1 LSWVFIT
8 VGAGNKQFEEA
19 ARRLATQARRSHLFS
34 KTLSID
40 TKLLL
45 ELVPDLQERLKTA
58 TGEESPGF
66 GFYSWK
72 SRIAKLAID
81 GCFGSFEGIV
91 LVDAGC
97 EFFLSARS
105 QKILFKYQV
114 VAKNQG
120 VGAFQISTPECRL
133 TKRSLFQYFPSLSAD
148 DSSAQFQSGILLI
161 DIRRG
166 REIIETWDRLVWE
179 NVKNVDDTLDIER
192 KDFYAHRHDQSVL
205 SLVLKDFGV
214 KALRPNPPGMVF
226 GLSNSL
232 KANSFPIWWSRNRT
246 GLTSIPSY
254 LQIFGNFTYFVSR
267 LFVVRLAQK

>member
-1 LSWVFIT
+1 MSWVFIT

-19 ARRLATQARRSHLFS
+19 ARRLAAQARRSHLFS

-45 ELVPDLQERLKTA
+45 ELVPDLQGRLKTSS
-58 TGEESPGF
+58 GEDSPGF
-66 GFYSWK
+66 GYYSWK

-81 GCFGSFEGIV
+81 GYFGSCEGII

-105 QKILFKYQV
+105 QKNLHRYQV
-114 VAKNQG
+114 VANDQG

-133 TKRSLFQYFPSLSAD
+133 TKRSLFQYFPSLSTD

-161 DIRRG
+161 DIRKG
-166 REIIETWDRLVWE
+166 REIIETWDRLVWG
-179 NVKNVDDTLDIER
+179 NVKNVDDSLGIER
-192 KDFYAHRHDQSVL
+192 DDFYAHRHDQSVL

-214 KALRPNPPGMVF
+214 EALRPNPPGMVI
-226 GLSNSL
+226 GLTNSL

-246 GLTSIPSY
+246 GITGIPGY
-254 LQIFGNFTYFVSR
+254 LQIFGNFTYLVSR
-267 LFVVRLAQK
+267 LVLGRLAPK